1 MSDNATFDVM
11 SSDVVSGGSG
21 QGPPFFPTT
30 ASAPTPPGSSPI
42 TPTSLTQRVAGVA
55 GLSRAD
61 LQAATTAQI
70 QQVLQELLG
79 ALKNMQQA
87 QLQLAERHGDGS
99 LRITSHLAVWL
110 IGKITD
116 AYGGRLVRLA
126 KVSDRDNLRS
136 LNGLAQLLNAS
147 ITRDQGAGDL

>member
-1 MSDNATFDVM
+1 MSDNATLDVM
-11 SSDVVSGGSG
+11 SSDVVAGASG
-21 QGPPFFPTT
+21 QGSPFFPTT
-30 ASAPTPPGSSPI
+30 ASVPTSPGSSPI
-42 TPTSLTQRVAGVA
+42 APTSLTQRVAGVV

-79 ALKNMQQA
+79 ALKNMPQA
-87 QLQLAERHGDGS
+87 QLQLGERHGDGS

-126 KVSDRDNLRS
+126 KVSDHDNLRS

-147 ITRDQGAGDL
+147 ITKDQGAGDL

>member
-1 MSDNATFDVM
+1 
-11 SSDVVSGGSG
+11 
-21 QGPPFFPTT
+21 
-30 ASAPTPPGSSPI
+30 
-42 TPTSLTQRVAGVA
+42 
-55 GLSRAD
+55 
-61 LQAATTAQI
+61 
-70 QQVLQELLG
+70 
-79 ALKNMQQA
+79 MQQA
-87 QLQLAERHGDGS
+87 QLQLAERHVDGS